1 MRSHLYAVAMLAALA
16 GGADAARAN
25 VIVNGGFESGDT
37 GFSSQYAYQQNQL
50 PESTIY
56 VGSDGAADNAGFGA
70 FAARTGGDML
80 IANGASAPDTQ
91 VWGEAGLRVRP
102 GTTYYFSAW
111 IASLNGL
118 SPALLDLSIN
128 GQQVGRAFAAPA
140 VAGAWRRVVFAWN
153 SGASRTADLSLVN
166 ANTTRIGNDFALDDI
181 ALNARHVGNAAVPE
195 PASLPIIGAGLA
207 ALLLLRRRPA

>member
-1 MRSHLYAVAMLAALA
+1 MRSTLYAAAMLAALA

-56 VGSDGAADNAGFGA
+56 VGGNGAADNAGFGA

-80 IANGASAPDTQ
+80 IANGASVPGTQ
-91 VWGEAGLRVRP
+91 VWGEKGLRVRP
-102 GTTYYFSAW
+102 DTTYDFSTW
-111 IASLNGL
+111 VASLNGI
-118 SPALLDLSIN
+118 SPALLELSIN
-128 GQQVGRAFAAPA
+128 GQQVGGAFAAPA
-140 VAGAWRRVVFAWN
+140 KAGKWRHVVFAWN
-153 SGASRTADLSLVN
+153 SGASTTADISLVN

-181 ALNARHVGNAAVPE
+181 ALNAKHMGNVAVPE
-195 PASLPIIGAGLA
+195 PASLPIVVAGLA
-207 ALLLLRRRPA
+207 ALLFLRRRPA